1 MRKWLG
7 ILALVSSTIFL
18 SCSKE
23 NTTIDSPDTNPA
35 KAPEVQTSEVAGI
48 SERSAIVSGELTSDG
63 GAVLIDQGI
72 VFGKNAEP
80 TLESGHKIS
89 AGHLSGKFSVI
100 LENLED
106 WTEYHAR
113 AYAINA
119 AGTSYGK
126 DLTFETKAREVRTIN
141 LDGII
146 FKMVY
151 VEGGSFTMGAMDGD
165 TFAKSYEKPAHKVT
179 LDSYYIGQCE
189 VTNEVWNKVME
200 GRAPSL
206 AEQKERFLPVVQ
218 KSWNTCHEFIDS
230 LNRQTGM
237 NFCLPTEAQWEFAAR
252 GGSKTKG
259 YLYCGGNAIDDVG
272 WYYAN
277 ALSNVAMVGTK
288 SPNELGLYDMTG
300 NVLEWCEDWYGYYSA
315 EDQVNPLC
323 KVQNPDGFRVM
334 RGGSVINDKEL
345 CRATH
350 RFGGEINSR
359 MFFVGFRLA
368 LVKGDQG

>member
-1 MRKWLG
+1 M
-7 ILALVSSTIFL
+7 ALVSASML
-18 SCSKE
+18 VSCSKE
-23 NTTIDSPDTNPA
+23 KATPDAPDTPPV
-35 KAPEVQTSEVAGI
+35 KAPEIHTSEVTDV
-48 SERSAIVSGELTSDG
+48 SEKSAKLSWTLTSNG
-63 GAVLIDQGI
+63 GAALTDQGI

-80 TLESGHKIS
+80 TLESGQKVS
-89 AGHLSGKFSVI
+89 AGRRPVECSLT

-119 AGTSYGK
+119 VGTSYGE
-126 DLTFETKAREVRTIN
+126 DLIFETKAKDVRTIN
-141 LDGII
+141 LDGVI
-146 FKMVY
+146 FKMVF
-151 VEGGSFTMGAMDGD
+151 VEGGSFTMGAMEGD
-165 TFAKSYEKPAHKVT
+165 IFAKSYEKPAHKVT

-189 VTNEVWNKVME
+189 VTNEVWNMVME

-206 AEQKERFLPVVQ
+206 TEQNERFLPVVQ
-218 KSWNTCHEFIDS
+218 KSWNTCHDFIDS

-252 GGSKTKG
+252 GGLKTKG
-259 YLYCGGNAIDDVG
+259 GHYSGGDAIDDVG

-288 SPNELGLYDMTG
+288 LPNELGLYDMTG

-323 KVQNPDGFRVM
+323 KVKNPDGFRVM

-345 CRATH
+345 CRVTH

-368 LVKGDQG
+368 LVKGYKGVSHD